1 MNRTAKFFGIVG
13 IILILFGI
21 AAQFLVEYDDF
32 YLVPLHLSL
41 GILFLVLF
49 LLRGGLGS
57 LKSHSLKRKAAFGTS
72 VAIYSLL
79 FILILFFSNFFVSR
93 HEFLHY
99 DSTEQKV
106 FTLADKT
113 QAVLKALK
121 EPVIIR
127 AFYVSKIDAA
137 AEALL
142 NRYAKA
148 SENFKWQLID
158 PEKNPGLM
166 DKYGINQSATLHF
179 SFENQNNTKQAK
191 VVKDIT
197 EQEITN
203 ALQKLERSSEK
214 VIYALSG
221 HGEGDISAP
230 YENGFLFLSE
240 AIQGENITVKT
251 LDLSAVGSVPADASS
266 LLIIASKKDYLD
278 SERKAIEDYFKNGGN
293 GIFLA
298 EPKASLEIANFLR
311 PLGINVGNDLIVDQI
326 LSKYTGPG
334 LGVEPIVASYGVHQ
348 ITNNFKGET
357 VYKTVSSITKALNTP
372 ASADLVELAFTGV
385 NSWAEKNLDQLFS
398 EKPTAVYEESDLKG
412 PVSIAVA
419 FEGEYPK
426 GSFIRESELGNN
438 NQKSANSKKI
448 RIVVFG
454 DSEFVNNSNL
464 RKVYNSDFF
473 LNATNWV
480 MGQGEEI
487 IIATRNFRRTEKI
500 LHGSQFNSI
509 FVVSCIIFPELL
521 LIFGLGVWWSRKI

>member
-21 AAQFLVEYDDF
+21 AAHFLVEYDDF
-32 YLVPLHLSL
+32 YLVPFHLSL

-49 LLRGGLGS
+49 LLKGGLGS

-79 FILILFFSNFFVSR
+79 FILILIFTNYYVSR

-121 EPVIIR
+121 EPVVVR
-127 AFYVSKIDAA
+127 AFYVSKIDALS
-137 AEALL
+137 EALL

-148 SENFKWQLID
+148 SPNFKWQLID

-191 VVKDIT
+191 VIKDIT
-197 EQEITN
+197 EQEVTN
-203 ALQKLERSSEK
+203 ALQKLIRSSEK
-214 VIYALSG
+214 VIYVLTG
-221 HGEGDISAP
+221 HGEGDVAAP
-230 YENGFLFLSE
+230 YENGFLFLNE
-240 AIQGENITVKT
+240 AIQGENITVKI
-251 LDLSAVGSVPADASS
+251 LNLSESGSVPADASA
-266 LLIIASKKDYLD
+266 LLIIAAKKDYLD
-278 SERKAIEDYFKNGGN
+278 PERKAIEDYLKKGGN

-298 EPKASLEIANFLR
+298 EPKTSLEIANFLR
-311 PLGINVGNDLIVDQI
+311 PLGINVGNDLVVDQI
-326 LSKYTGPG
+326 LTKYTGPG
-334 LGVEPIVASYGVHQ
+334 LGVEPIVSSYGVHQ

-357 VYKTVSSITKALNTP
+357 VYKTASSVTRALNIP
-372 ASADLVELAFTGV
+372 SGADLVELAFTGT
-385 NSWAEKNLDQLFS
+385 NSWAERNLDQLFS
-398 EKPTAVYEESDLKG
+398 EKPIAAYEEGDIKG
-412 PVSIAVA
+412 PVAIAVA
-419 FEGEYPK
+419 FEGVYPK
-426 GSFIRESELGNN
+426 GAFMREGEQLN
-438 NQKSANSKKI
+438 NQIPADSKKI
-448 RIVVFG
+448 RIVAFG
-454 DSEFVNNSNL
+454 DTEFVNNSNL

-480 MGQGEEI
+480 LGQGEEI
-487 IIATRNFRRTEKI
+487 IITTRNFRRTEKI
-500 LHGSQFNSI
+500 LSGAQFNSI
-509 FVVSCIIFPELL
+509 FVVSCVIFPELL
-521 LIFGLGVWWSRKI
+521 LIFGLGVWWSRKT